1 MSIHDKGMIVQLNI
15 STWTARKFDPKVTKA
30 IEDTYY
36 ANNSGRYNKIL
47 IATEYM
53 SNIQKIVSAAR
64 KYHYDNTLP
73 WLDNGGRLL
82 PTANYFD
89 YVMAMDV
96 YNNKFIQEV
105 RKFIAA
111 YPDYVNEAQQRLN
124 GMFCPEDYPPD
135 FQLQEKFKLQVQKSP
150 IPDDFRVNL
159 NADEV
164 ENIREEYQ
172 QQMQELTR
180 DANLELW
187 QRLQKVLDHMLEKL
201 SDTDAKFKN
210 SLVDNVSRLCD
221 LLPKLNICSDSE
233 LTDIVDEVRGK
244 LAGLAPE
251 ELRANPELR
260 SQAANETKRIMNKL
274 KHYMPAA

>member
-1 MSIHDKGMIVQLNI
+1 
-15 STWTARKFDPKVTKA
+15 
-30 IEDTYY
+30 
-36 ANNSGRYNKIL
+36 
-47 IATEYM
+47 
-53 SNIQKIVSAAR
+53 
-64 KYHYDNTLP
+64 
-73 WLDNGGRLL
+73 
-82 PTANYFD
+82 
-89 YVMAMDV
+89 
-96 YNNKFIQEV
+96 
-105 RKFIAA
+105 
-111 YPDYVNEAQQRLN
+111 
-124 GMFCPEDYPPD
+124 
-135 FQLQEKFKLQVQKSP
+135 
-150 IPDDFRVNL
+150 
-159 NADEV
+159 
-164 ENIREEYQ
+164 
-172 QQMQELTR
+172 MQELTR